1 MPYFN
6 QTFKAAPSA
15 INFTQPTPI
24 KELAETAMELTIE
37 LARREPENSFLVT
50 ARAVYRGNL
59 FAAMHGDSEAYEQFY
74 LLVQELERR
83 I

>member
-6 QTFKAAPSA
+6 QTFKASSS
-15 INFTQPTPI
+15 NVTFTQPTPI
-24 KELAETAMELTIE
+24 KELAAEAMELTIE
-37 LARREPENSFLVT
+37 MARQDPDNDFLVT

-59 FAAMHGDSEAYEQFY
+59 FDAMNGNAEAYEQFY

>member
-6 QTFKAAPSA
+6 QTFKASSS
-15 INFTQPTPI
+15 NVTFSQPTPI
-24 KELAETAMELTIE
+24 KELAAEAMELTVE
-37 LARREPENSFLVT
+37 MARQDPDNDFLVT
-50 ARAVYRGNL
+50 ARAVYRGTL
-59 FAAMHGDSEAYEQFY
+59 FAAMNGNAEAYEQFY

>member
-1 MPYFN
+1 MPYFR
-6 QTFKAAPSA
+6 QTFKASSS
-15 INFTQPTPI
+15 NVTFTQPTPI

-37 LARREPENSFLVT
+37 MARREPENSFLVT

-59 FAAMHGDSEAYEQFY
+59 FAAMNGNAEAYEQFY

>member
-15 INFTQPTPI
+15 ISFQEPTPI
-24 KELAETAMELTIE
+24 KELAETAMELTVE
-37 LARREPENSFLVT
+37 MARREPENSFLVT

-59 FAAMHGDSEAYEQFY
+59 FAAMNGNAEAYEQFY